1 MIRTGIVSK
10 KSSSYADALVSELER
25 LDKAHL
31 IKKLVYQEQR
41 LARLDD
47 SENHFHH
54 LFENAPVPI
63 LEIDYSKVIEQL
75 EDLIKRGVSLDS
87 YFTENP
93 NRLLP
98 IINHRIIKEVNK
110 SAVQFLRAKSAEH
123 LRDSLNEIYSSIDV
137 IQVTATLQALLEGQ
151 KELKVESII
160 TDFTGEAHN
169 VVLRLSTTTKNF
181 SRTFVSIEDI
191 SEIKKIQEELE
202 TRVKIRTY
210 ELEKANSEL
219 RIEIKSR
226 EQIAKD
232 LRHSEARYRQLNAIY
247 PVGIFHTDKNGQNTY
262 VNSKACEIQGMKASD
277 AREYGWTENL
287 HPDDKQRVINTW
299 ENGVKYGIPINID
312 YRFVRNNKV
321 TWVNG
326 QTVPEYDEKGS
337 IAGYVGILADITRQR
352 EAEEQIKQN
361 QIEIAHFSRLNSMG
375 EVASGIA
382 HELNQPLTAIMSY
395 ASGVKRRLHDLNN
408 GISKEIYDAIDQT
421 IAQAQRAGEVIH
433 HLKDFLRKG
442 ALSKKQTDINAAIN
456 DVLMFINKPI
466 ADAKISV
473 DLQLDD
479 SLPDIYADKIHI
491 EQVIINMINNAIDAI
506 VETNSVKRQITISTR
521 LFEKDYIQI
530 AITDTGPGI
539 APELID
545 NIFNPFITTK
555 QDGMGIGLSL
565 CYNIV
570 DKHHGKITVEST
582 QGKTTTFR
590 IKLPIK

>member
-1 MIRTGIVSK
+1 MSK
-10 KSSSYADALVSELER
+10 KPLSHTDALVSELEK

-31 IKKLVYQEQR
+31 VKKLVYQEQK
-41 LARLDD
+41 LAKLND
-47 SENHFHH
+47 SENHFHN

-63 LEIDYSKVIEQL
+63 LEIDYSKVKQQLDALIEKGIAL
-75 EDLIKRGVSLDS
+75 EQ
-87 YFTENP
+87 YFEEHP
-93 NRLLP
+93 NELLP
-98 IINHRIIKEVNK
+98 IMGRRIIKEVNK
-110 SAVQFLRAKSAEH
+110 SAIHFLRAKSAEH
-123 LRDSLNEIYSSIDV
+123 LRENLDDIYNPLGALKMPAI
-137 IQVTATLQALLEGQ
+137 IQAFMNGQ
-151 KELKVESII
+151 KYLKVESSI
-160 TDFTGEAHN
+160 TDFMGEQHN
-169 VVLRLSTTTKNF
+169 IVMRISTTAKDF
-181 SRTFVSIEDI
+181 SRTFMSFEDI

-202 TRVKIRTY
+202 TRVKTRTY
-210 ELEKANSEL
+210 ELEKANREL
-219 RIEIKSR
+219 RAEIKSR

-247 PVGIFHTDKNGQNTY
+247 PVGIFHTDKNGKNTY

-277 AREYGWTENL
+277 ARAYGWTETL
-287 HPDDKQRVINTW
+287 HPEDRERVISTW

-395 ASGVKRRLHDLNN
+395 ASGVKRRLKDIDKN
-408 GISKEIYDAIDQT
+408 ISKEIFDAIDQT

-456 DVLMFINKPI
+456 DVLMFISTPI
-466 ADAKISV
+466 SNANISINLKL
-473 DLQLDD
+473 DKQLP
-479 SLPDIYADKIHI
+479 SIYADKIHI
-491 EQVIINMINNAIDAI
+491 EQVVINIINNAVDAI
-506 VETNSVKRQITISTR
+506 VEAESTKREITISTASY
-521 LFEKDYIQI
+521 EKDSIRITI
-530 AITDTGPGI
+530 ADTGPGI
-539 APELID
+539 ASSLID

-570 DKHHGKITVEST
+570 DKHGGKITVSSKQDKGT
-582 QGKTTTFR
+582 IFH
-590 IKLPIK
+590 IILPIR

>member
-1 MIRTGIVSK
+1 MSK
-10 KSSSYADALVSELER
+10 KNLSHTDALISELER

-31 IKKLVYQEQR
+31 IKKLVYQEQK
-41 LARLDD
+41 LAKVAD
-47 SENHFHH
+47 SENHFHN

-63 LEIDYSKVIEQL
+63 IEIDYSKVKAQLDILLASGASLEQ
-75 EDLIKRGVSLDS
+75 
-87 YFTENP
+87 YFEEHP
-93 NRLLP
+93 GELSAIMNR
-98 IINHRIIKEVNK
+98 RIIKEVNK
-110 SAVQFLRAKSAEH
+110 SAVQFLCANNAQH
-123 LRDSLNEIYSSIDV
+123 LRENIDEIYKPIS
-137 IQVTATLQALLEGQ
+137 TLQIPAALQAFLDGE
-151 KELKVESII
+151 KSLKMESII
-160 TDFTGEAHN
+160 SDFNGDAHN
-169 VVLRLSTTTKNF
+169 VVLSISTTTKNF
-181 SRTFVSIEDI
+181 SRTFVSFEDI

-202 TRVKIRTY
+202 VRVKTRTY
-210 ELEKANSEL
+210 ELEKANNEL
-219 RIEIKSR
+219 RLEIKSR

-262 VNSKACEIQGMKASD
+262 VNSKACDIQGMKASD

-287 HPDDKQRVINTW
+287 HPDDKSRVIETW

-326 QTVPEYDEKGS
+326 QTVPEYDEKGY

-395 ASGVKRRLHDLNN
+395 ASGVKRRLHDQHK
-408 GISKEIYDAIDQT
+408 GISKEIFDAIDQT

-442 ALSKKQTDINAAIN
+442 ALSKNQTNINAAIN

-466 ADAKISV
+466 SDANISV
-473 DLQLDD
+473 ELQLDKQ
-479 SLPDIYADKIHI
+479 LPEIYADKIHI
-491 EQVIINMINNAIDAI
+491 EQVIINIINNAVDAI
-506 VETNSVKRQITISTR
+506 VEAKSEIRKIIISTGMH
-521 LFEKDYIQI
+521 EKGYIKI
-530 AITDTGPGI
+530 AIADTGPGI
-539 APELID
+539 APDLID
-545 NIFNPFITTK
+545 NVFNPFITTK

-570 DKHHGKITVEST
+570 DKHGGKITIDT
-582 QGKTTTFR
+582 KLGQGTTFT
-590 IKLPIK
+590 IKLPLK